1 MFTDLS
7 LLVLVQRVIAAVVL
21 AGVHGFFLSG
31 IAWLLGD
38 RTPEYDGRLSLSP
51 FKHLSVLGLVS
62 AVATRAGW
70 IVPIDIDPA
79 QMRLGR
85 WGLIICVLASLALV
99 AAFGVLV
106 LSLRLPMLGLLSTR
120 ASMYVIAGMT
130 VLGEM
135 AIFYALLNLI
145 PIPPL
150 TGAHLLKAINPAWG
164 AALIRQTQWF
174 AIAVVLAM
182 VLTRGTWLDPIVAT
196 VRRGIG

>member
-1 MFTDLS
+1 
-7 LLVLVQRVIAAVVL
+7 
-21 AGVHGFFLSG
+21 
-31 IAWLLGD
+31 
-38 RTPEYDGRLSLSP
+38 
-51 FKHLSVLGLVS
+51 VS

-164 AALIRQTQWF
+164 AA
-174 AIAVVLAM
+174 
-182 VLTRGTWLDPIVAT
+182 
-196 VRRGIG
+196 